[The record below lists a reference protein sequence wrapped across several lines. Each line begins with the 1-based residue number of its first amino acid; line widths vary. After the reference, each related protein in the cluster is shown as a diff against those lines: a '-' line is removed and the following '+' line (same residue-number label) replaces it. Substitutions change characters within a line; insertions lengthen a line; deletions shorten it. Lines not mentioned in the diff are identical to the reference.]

1 MRGGRGYASCRCSS
15 AHDAGSHPT
24 LFPGE
29 PHHLSPVCSS
39 APSVEPPRDPAPLPP
54 CSSLAGDERGA
65 CGAHSRQGPPRHG
78 DCVVSTKRLA
88 ARPAVPR
95 RAGRRHTLAHARART
110 RTGTHRSPWAEHRG
124 PTRSRTSAAAEGAS
138 LDPRASLQHPGE
150 AAAAG
155 TAGAP
160 GCGML
165 RLAARPQSVVQ
176 RPPPGG
182 ASVWARSF
190 CSTNYEVTVGFGPLS
205 RPPFS
210 AAGPRHKEKRGESGR
225 EVIHPRE
232 HQPLQQRR
240 VRAAAV
246 HCPLAQGAPFA
257 RSVGAGASL
266 PAARQRACSSSR
278 RGRWRACRCAR
289 RGSGPARLGRCRARA
304 SPRPSGARPAAV
316 TRSRWWPG
324 GR

>member
-150 AAAAG
+150 AAAAC

-190 CSTNYEVTVGFGPLS
+190 S
-205 RPPFS
+205 RTEGGS
-210 AAGPRHKEKRGESGR
+210 NELRWA
-225 EVIHPRE
+225 
-232 HQPLQQRR
+232 
-240 VRAAAV
+240 
-246 HCPLAQGAPFA
+246 
-257 RSVGAGASL
+257 
-266 PAARQRACSSSR
+266 SR
-278 RGRWRACRCAR
+278 RNAEIEEPG
-289 RGSGPARLGRCRARA
+289 
-304 SPRPSGARPAAV
+304 
-316 TRSRWWPG
+316 PG
-324 GR
+324 GRSPL